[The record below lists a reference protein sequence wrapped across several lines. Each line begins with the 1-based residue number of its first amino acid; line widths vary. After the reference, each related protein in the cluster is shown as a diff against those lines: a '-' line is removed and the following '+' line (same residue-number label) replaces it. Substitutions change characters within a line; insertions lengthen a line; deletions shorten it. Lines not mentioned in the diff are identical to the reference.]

1 MSILIKKFLVPSS
14 HFANCVRNASKI
26 ASVLDGAPPLL
37 SSHVRL
43 ANLEKSKALEDVY
56 HKNLNRALAGGG
68 KRGID
73 RHVNR
78 NKKMLVRDRIKL
90 LVDPGSPVL
99 ETSIFAG
106 LDQEYGDVP
115 CAGVVTA
122 IGKVNGTWSVI
133 IANDATVRAGTI
145 YPITLQKNIRAQE
158 IAEENNLP
166 VIYLVDSGGAYLPLQ
181 SQVFNEGGR
190 TFFNQANM
198 SSKGIPQVSVVC
210 GSCTAG
216 AAYIPAM
223 SDETVILDKSGT
235 IFLGGPPLV
244 FAATGE
250 RVTPEQLGGATL
262 HCDVSG
268 VTDHFASTEEEAI
281 LKARDIMGSLNLPEL
296 PDSSECE
303 APKYSTDHLSEYA
316 PCGDFGYQLDGRL
329 TLSCILDGS
338 RFHEFKARFG
348 KTLVTGFGFVE
359 GQLAGFVVSNGRFT
373 GSAAKKC
380 THFVQLCNQRKLPIV
395 FLQNL
400 SDDRGVTKDNMS
412 PSESAELVRG
422 RAQLMQAVACSEVPS
437 MVITTGGTT
446 GSLDMHAVGSLAMG
460 ARFHFTYPNVKV
472 LGSGG
477 SLESTTEEIAA
488 EEFGNDNTSPEYH
501 TRKLEI
507 YEDLLRKTD
516 AFTAAKNMI
525 TDGVILPRDTR
536 TVIGNCLNIFRHDSM
551 MKAQLQQIP
560 QQAMIRM

>member
-1 MSILIKKFLVPSS
+1 
-14 HFANCVRNASKI
+14 
-26 ASVLDGAPPLL
+26 
-37 SSHVRL
+37 
-43 ANLEKSKALEDVY
+43 
-56 HKNLNRALAGGG
+56 
-68 KRGID
+68 
-73 RHVNR
+73 
-78 NKKMLVRDRIKL
+78 
-90 LVDPGSPVL
+90 
-99 ETSIFAG
+99 
-106 LDQEYGDVP
+106 
-115 CAGVVTA
+115 
-122 IGKVNGTWSVI
+122 
-133 IANDATVRAGTI
+133 
-145 YPITLQKNIRAQE
+145 
-158 IAEENNLP
+158 
-166 VIYLVDSGGAYLPLQ
+166 
-181 SQVFNEGGR
+181 
-190 TFFNQANM
+190 
-198 SSKGIPQVSVVC
+198 
-210 GSCTAG
+210 
-216 AAYIPAM
+216 
-223 SDETVILDKSGT
+223 
-235 IFLGGPPLV
+235 
-244 FAATGE
+244 
-250 RVTPEQLGGATL
+250 
-262 HCDVSG
+262 
-268 VTDHFASTEEEAI
+268 
-281 LKARDIMGSLNLPEL
+281 LPEL
-296 PDSSECE
+296 PDSSAGDFE
-303 APKYSTDHLSEYA
+303 APKYSADHLSEYA
-316 PCGDFGYQLDGRL
+316 PAGDFGYQLDGRL
-329 TLSCILDGS
+329 TLACILDGS

-400 SDDRGVTKDNMS
+400 SDDRGVTNDTMS

-446 GSLDMHAVGSLAMG
+446 GSLDMHAVGSLAVG

-477 SLESTTEEIAA
+477 NLESTTEEIAA
-488 EEFGNDNTSPEYH
+488 EEFGNDNTSPGYH

-536 TVIGNCLNIFRHDSM
+536 TVIANCLNIFRHDRM